1 MNLNKQKGFT
11 LVEIAIVLVII
22 GLLLG
27 GILKGQELINSAR
40 VRNLADQSSGVQ
52 AAYFGFIDRYR
63 QVPGDMLATTA
74 CTVVG
79 SAVDSANCPA
89 GTIGGGVGG
98 AANGQN
104 GRVDMWGEAGAV
116 WTHLSV
122 AGFLSG
128 TFTGATANAAA
139 YEGGTLAIP
148 PAVPSNAYQNPI
160 FLGMTDDYD
169 EATGAA
175 NAIVR
180 LAYSFGASPASILR
194 ELDVKLDDSLPGS
207 GIVRATVSVANTN
220 EVATTIDFGS
230 GGTVG
235 SEVILWD
242 NTLGATVCVT
252 NPNAAGGVWN
262 VDSNNNRCNALF
274 LY

>member
-1 MNLNKQKGFT
+1 MKINKQKGFT

-40 VRNLADQSSGVQ
+40 VRNMADQSSGIQ
-52 AAYFGFIDRYR
+52 AAYYGFIDRYR
-63 QVPGDMLATTA
+63 QVPGDMLGTTA

-79 SAVDSANCPA
+79 SAVDSTNCPA
-89 GTIGGGVGG
+89 GTVGG
-98 AANGQN
+98 IAATNGQN
-104 GRVDMWGEAGAV
+104 GRIDMWEEAGGV

-128 TFTGATANAAA
+128 TYGGVTAAPAA
-139 YEGGTLAIP
+139 YEGGTVTTP
-148 PAVPSNAYQNPI
+148 PQVPANAYQNAI
-160 FLGMTDDYD
+160 LLGMLDDYD

-180 LAYSFGASPASILR
+180 LAYSFGAAPASILR

-207 GIVRATVSVANTN
+207 GIVRATTSAANTG
-220 EVATTIDFGS
+220 EATDDFGA
-230 GGTVG
+230 GGTAGFEVVLWAAGVG
-235 SEVILWD
+235 
-242 NTLGATVCVT
+242 TTCVT
-252 NPNAAGGVWN
+252 TPNTATGTWN
-262 VDSNNNRCNALF
+262 VDSNNNRCNAVF

>member
-1 MNLNKQKGFT
+1 MNINKQKGFT

-40 VRNLADQSSGVQ
+40 VRNMADQSSGIQ
-52 AAYFGFIDRYR
+52 AAYYGFIDRYR
-63 QVPGDMLATTA
+63 QVPGDMLNTTA

-79 SAVDSANCPA
+79 AAVSAACPA
-89 GTIGGGVGG
+89 GVVGGVTG
-98 AANGQN
+98 ANGQN
-104 GRVDMWGEAGAV
+104 GRIDMWEEAGAV
-116 WTHLSV
+116 WTHMSV

-128 TFTGATANAAA
+128 TYAGVTATPVA
-139 YEGGTLAIP
+139 YEGGTVTIP
-148 PAVPSNAYQNPI
+148 PQVPANAYQNAI
-160 FLGMTDDYD
+160 LLGMLDDYD

-180 LAYSFGASPASILR
+180 LAYSFGAAPASILR

-207 GIVRATVSVANTN
+207 GIVRATTSVANAG
-220 EVATTIDFGS
+220 EATDDFGA
-230 GGTVG
+230 GGTAG
-235 SEVILWD
+235 FEVVLWAAG
-242 NTLGATVCVT
+242 TGTTCVT
-252 NPNAAGGVWN
+252 GPNAVGGTWN
-262 VDSNNNRCNALF
+262 VDSNNNRCNAVF